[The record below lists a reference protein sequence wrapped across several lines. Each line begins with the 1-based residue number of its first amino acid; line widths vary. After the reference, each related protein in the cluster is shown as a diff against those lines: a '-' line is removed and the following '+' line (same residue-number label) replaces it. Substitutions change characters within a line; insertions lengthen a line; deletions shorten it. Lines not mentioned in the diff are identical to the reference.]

1 MFFSLFIYKLPILV
15 KKTNSM
21 AVRKSDFYLFCVAQ
35 TAIKLRLLLVLPK
48 LGEKPKKTAHEIC
61 ALGCSQVA

>member
-1 MFFSLFIYKLPILV
+1 
-15 KKTNSM
+15 M